1 MASGDQYLQMLVE
14 AAPNAEATP
23 NAISTTAFYR
33 PLQNFSLNPTPVYD
47 DRTDEFRGTAQP
59 ITPDVTGKTIT
70 SGTGEGRM
78 YANQVVLEFLGMFG
92 YVAPVVGNGVLTD
105 PDGGTPPAATYKYVW
120 DSATINPAL
129 VRSFQMRR
137 SWGNNTGLFVLDRGV
152 TVTALEL
159 RVGDQNAPST
169 FSADYS
175 GLYQTDIA
183 DPSLTPAYDATT
195 ILPFYRANFSVPTW
209 LTGSSTPINA
219 TFNFTNPVEPT
230 PGFSSSQWPTAWQR
244 PDAVGS
250 VPRLTG
256 TLDLQ
261 SVDVQDY
268 QAFLAGTPFTYK
280 CRWISAQ
287 NIGAT
292 SYKYSMWIEGAAS
305 YSGYDS
311 GQMEHNL
318 RNAASVPFT
327 AGASGGTSAYKVT
340 VICGTIQTSS
350 VS

>member
-1 MASGDQYLQMLVE
+1 VASGDQFTQYAVE
-14 AAPNAEATP
+14 AAPNGESGA
-23 NAISTTAFYR
+23 NAVSTTVFYR
-33 PLQNFSLNPTPVYD
+33 PLQNFTLNPSIVYD

-59 ITPDVTGKTIT
+59 ITPDVTGKNATDGSA
-70 SGTGEGRM
+70 SGRL
-78 YANQVVLEFLGMFG
+78 YANQIVLEFLMMLG
-92 YVAPVVGNGVLTD
+92 YVTPVVGNGVLTD
-105 PDGGTPPAATYKYVW
+105 PDGGTPPAATYRYVW
-120 DSATINPAL
+120 DSATINPATI
-129 VRSFQMRR
+129 RSAQITR
-137 SWGNNTGLFVLDRGV
+137 SWGNNTGLFVRDRGV
-152 TVTALEL
+152 TVTGLDIA
-159 RVGDQNAPST
+159 VGDQNAPST
-169 FSADYS
+169 FTANYS

-195 ILPFYRANFSVPTW
+195 ILPFYRAHFSVPTW
-209 LTGSSTPINA
+209 LSGSSTPINA
-219 TFNFTNPVEPT
+219 SFSFTNPVEPA
-230 PGFSSSQWPTAWQR
+230 PGFSTSQWPVAWQR

-256 TLDLQ
+256 TLDLS
-261 SVDVQDY
+261 SVDIQDY

-280 CRWISAQ
+280 CKWISTQ

-305 YSGYDS
+305 YSGYDT
-311 GQMEHNL
+311 GAMEHNL

-340 VICGTIQTSS
+340 IVNGTASPSS